1 MAKRKLHGHPVLIL
15 GAGRGGSALLEMFL
29 EDELVD
35 VLAIADSNPAAPGV
49 RLAQERGIPVYFD
62 PREAVLASRDYPD
75 CIVYNLTHD
84 DSIDGIV
91 GEVFGQNKVTSGA
104 EAKLFWQM
112 VTRLKRIK
120 DELEKSQNQLEAI
133 IHHAMDAII
142 TIDESAKMLAFN
154 PAAEKIFGYCNKEVL
169 GEKVNMLMPEP
180 FYGEHDSYL
189 ESYRETGKGGIVG
202 MAGREVVGLK
212 KDGSCFPAELSVSE
226 MVLSGKRYFVGIVRD
241 LTERKA
247 AEEKIKH
254 LAHHDHL
261 TDLPNRVLFMDR
273 LDQAIS
279 LAKRSSAKIALLFLD
294 LDGFKLVNDR
304 MGHDMGDRLLQ
315 GVALRL
321 NEIVRSSD
329 TVARVG
335 GDEFV
340 LVLNNIGSTK
350 DAAIVAEKIIQSL
363 ALPFELNGKE
373 CRVGGSVGIAVFP
386 DDSEL
391 PETLLKRADEAMYVA
406 KQNGKNNYRFHAEK
420 LNERL

>member
-35 VLAIADSNPAAPGV
+35 VLAIADSNPAAPGI
-49 RLAQERGIPVYFD
+49 RLARERDIPVYSD
-62 PREAVLASRDYPD
+62 PREAVLASRDYPE

-112 VTRLKRIK
+112 VTKLKRIK
-120 DELEKSQNQLEAI
+120 EELEKSQNQLEAI

-142 TIDESAKMLAFN
+142 TIDESGKMLAFN
-154 PAAEKIFGYCNKEVL
+154 PAAEKIFGYGHKEVL
-169 GEKVNMLMPEP
+169 GEMVNMLMPEP
-180 FYGEHDSYL
+180 FCSNHDANVANYL
-189 ESYRETGKGGIVG
+189 ATGKGDGIG
-202 MAGREVVGLK
+202 TSGREVVGLRK
-212 KDGSCFPAELSVSE
+212 NGSCFPAEISLSE

-254 LAHHDHL
+254 MAHHDHL

-279 LAKRSSAKIALLFLD
+279 LAKRSSSKVALLFLD
-294 LDGFKLVNDR
+294 LDGFKLVNDV

-340 LVLNNIGSTK
+340 LVLNNIGSMK
-350 DAAIVAEKIIQSL
+350 DAALVAEKIIQ
-363 ALPFELNGKE
+363 ALSEPFELSGGE
-373 CRVGGSVGIAVFP
+373 CRIGGSVGIAVFP
-386 DDSEL
+386 DDSEV
-391 PETLLKRADEAMYVA
+391 PETLLKRADEAMYCA
-406 KQNGKNNYRFHAEK
+406 KQNGKNNYRFHASE

>member
-29 EDELVD
+29 EDELVE
-35 VLAIADSNPAAPGV
+35 VLAIADSNPGAPGIL
-49 RLAQERGIPVYFD
+49 LAKEHNIPVYQD
-62 PREAVLASRDYPD
+62 PKEAVFFCREYPD

-84 DSIDGIV
+84 NSIDGIV
-91 GEVFGQNKVTSGA
+91 GDVFGQNKVTSGA

-112 VTRLKRIK
+112 VTKLKRIRE
-120 DELEKSQNQLEAI
+120 ELERSQNQLEAI

-142 TIDESAKMLAFN
+142 TIDESGKILAFN
-154 PAAEKIFGYCNKEVL
+154 PAAEKIFGYCHKEVL
-169 GEKVNMLMPEP
+169 GMSVNMLMPEP
-180 FYGEHDSYL
+180 DRSHHDAFVANYL
-189 ESYRETGKGGIVG
+189 ESGMGRGIG
-202 MAGREVVGLK
+202 MSGREVIGLR
-212 KDGSCFPAELSVSE
+212 KDGSHFSAEISLSE

-254 LAHHDHL
+254 MAHHDHL
-261 TDLPNRVLFMDR
+261 TDLPNRALFMDR

-279 LAKRSSAKIALLFLD
+279 LARRSATKVAVLFLD
-294 LDGFKLVNDR
+294 LDGFKFVNDG

-315 GVALRL
+315 AVALRL

-340 LVLNNIGSTK
+340 LVLNNIGTRE
-350 DAAIVAEKIIQSL
+350 DASLVAEKIIQSL
-363 ALPFELNGKE
+363 SEPFELSGGL
-373 CRVGGSVGIAVFP
+373 CRIGGSIGIAVFP
-386 DDSEL
+386 DDAEV
-391 PETLLKRADEAMYVA
+391 PEMLIKRADEAMYCA
-406 KQNGKNNYRFHAEK
+406 KQNGKNNYRFHAGILE
-420 LNERL
+420 

>member
-169 GEKVNMLMPEP
+169 GEKV
-180 FYGEHDSYL
+180 
-189 ESYRETGKGGIVG
+189 
-202 MAGREVVGLK
+202 
-212 KDGSCFPAELSVSE
+212 
-226 MVLSGKRYFVGIVRD
+226 
-241 LTERKA
+241 
-247 AEEKIKH
+247 
-254 LAHHDHL
+254 
-261 TDLPNRVLFMDR
+261 
-273 LDQAIS
+273 
-279 LAKRSSAKIALLFLD
+279 
-294 LDGFKLVNDR
+294 
-304 MGHDMGDRLLQ
+304 
-315 GVALRL
+315 
-321 NEIVRSSD
+321 
-329 TVARVG
+329 
-335 GDEFV
+335 
-340 LVLNNIGSTK
+340 
-350 DAAIVAEKIIQSL
+350 
-363 ALPFELNGKE
+363 
-373 CRVGGSVGIAVFP
+373 
-386 DDSEL
+386 
-391 PETLLKRADEAMYVA
+391 
-406 KQNGKNNYRFHAEK
+406 
-420 LNERL
+420 

>member
-35 VLAIADSNPAAPGV
+35 VLAIADSNPAAPGI
-49 RLAQERGIPVYFD
+49 RLAQEHDIPVYFD
-62 PREAVLASRDYPD
+62 PREAVLASRDYPA

-120 DELEKSQNQLEAI
+120 EELEKSQNQLEAI

-154 PAAEKIFGYCNKEVL
+154 PAAEKIFGYRYKEVL

-180 FYGEHDSYL
+180 FRSTHDASVANYL
-189 ESYRETGKGGIVG
+189 ETGKGDGIG
-202 MAGREVVGLK
+202 TSGREVVGLK
-212 KDGSCFPAELSVSE
+212 KDGSCFPAEISLSE

-254 LAHHDHL
+254 MAHHDHL

-279 LAKRSSAKIALLFLD
+279 LARRSSSKVALLFLD
-294 LDGFKLVNDR
+294 LDGFKLVNDA

-340 LVLNNIGSTK
+340 LVLNNIGSMQ
-350 DAAIVAEKIIQSL
+350 DAALVAEKIIQAL
-363 ALPFELNGKE
+363 AMPFELNGAE
-373 CRVGGSVGIAVFP
+373 CRIGGSVGIAVFP

-391 PETLLKRADEAMYVA
+391 PETLLKRADEAMYFA
-406 KQNGKNNYRFHAEK
+406 KQNGKNNYRFHAGK